1 MPKRVVI
8 IASGETERVAL
19 PILINHLT
27 EEGITVADV
36 LIPSRTR
43 ALTVE
48 ISERLLKSAWYRP
61 PDSLPPDKF
70 VILLDVDGKQPEAVL
85 EPFRRNLPSRLEPQ
99 ITSFLQFAYAQWHLE
114 AWFFGDSDGLRTYLG
129 RGLGRVDPSNPDS
142 IENPKQHLRNLL
154 DDSYTRLTA
163 GAIARQLNP
172 QTIADRSPS
181 FRIFIEA
188 VRNGSP

>member
-1 MPKRVVI
+1 MPKRVVV

-48 ISERLLKSAWYRP
+48 MSERLLKSAWYRP
-61 PDSLPPDKF
+61 PDNLPPDKF
-70 VILLDVDGKQPEAVL
+70 VILVDVDGKQPNAVL
-85 EPFRRNLPSRLEPQ
+85 EPFRQNLTSRLEPQ
-99 ITSFLQFAYAQWHLE
+99 ITASVQFAYAQWHLE

-129 RGLGRVDPSNPDS
+129 RDLGSVDASHPDT
-142 IENPKQHLRNLL
+142 IENPKQHLMNLL
-154 DDSYTRLTA
+154 DDHYTRLTA
-163 GAIARQLNP
+163 AAIARQLNP
-172 QTIADRSPS
+172 RTIASRSPS
-181 FRIFIEA
+181 FRGFVDA
-188 VRNGSP
+188 LRNGED